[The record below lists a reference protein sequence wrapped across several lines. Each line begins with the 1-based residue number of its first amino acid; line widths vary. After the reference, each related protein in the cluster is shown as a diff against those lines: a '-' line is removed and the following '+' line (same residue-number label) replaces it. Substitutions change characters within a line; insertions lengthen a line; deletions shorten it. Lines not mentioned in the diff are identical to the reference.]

1 MEFKDYL
8 TGKNIAHDIFK
19 ESEQMLF
26 STWESAFIQMHPKS
40 FTEQYKFQINKIRR
54 KYPLKTEF

>member
-1 MEFKDYL
+1 MEFKDFL
-8 TGKNIAHDIFK
+8 ISKNIAPDVFR
-19 ESEQMLF
+19 ESEISLF
-26 STWESAFIQMHPKS
+26 FTWENAFIQMHPNS